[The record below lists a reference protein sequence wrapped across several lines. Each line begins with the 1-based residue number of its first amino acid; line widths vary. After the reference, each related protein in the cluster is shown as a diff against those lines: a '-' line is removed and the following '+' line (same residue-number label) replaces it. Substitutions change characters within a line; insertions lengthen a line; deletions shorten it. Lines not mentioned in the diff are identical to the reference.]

1 MTLLIAPSL
10 LSADFGRIDAELAAV
25 QAAGADWIHLD
36 VMDGRFVPNLT
47 FGPPVVERIEK
58 RPGLVYDAHLMVRE
72 PDGLIPAFAKA
83 GVQRLT
89 VHVEACTH
97 LNRTLQLI
105 RAQGMEPGV
114 ALNPGTPAA
123 ALDAVLEDCALVLVM
138 SVNPGFGGQTYI
150 ASATGKIAQVRQQ
163 IAARGLRTLIEV
175 DGGITPD
182 TIGAA
187 AAAGAT
193 VFVAGTAVFGRK
205 EYGRAIAELR
215 SRAQAAVTAA
225 GQPRPLSV

>member
-1 MTLLIAPSL
+1 MLIAPSL

-36 VMDGRFVPNLT
+36 VMDGQFVPNLT
-47 FGPPVVERIEK
+47 FGPPVLERIEK

-97 LNRTLQLI
+97 LHRTLQLI
-105 RAQGMEPGV
+105 RAHGMEPGV
-114 ALNPGTPAA
+114 ALNPGTPAG

-150 ASATGKIAQVRQQ
+150 PYSTVKVARVQQKIAV
-163 IAARGLRTLIEV
+163 RGLKTLIQV
-175 DGGITPD
+175 DGGINPD
-182 TIGAA
+182 TIGPPAVS
-187 AAAGAT
+187 GAT
-193 VFVAGTAVFGRK
+193 VFVAGTAVFGQK
-205 EYGRAIAELR
+205 DYAHAIGELR
-215 SRAQAAVTAA
+215 RRAQAAVALA
-225 GQPRPLSV
+225 GRPPPPSI